1 MDRKIFHLRQMRQR
15 NPKGLGHFAGSIC
28 GVNVVGNKPDY
39 GRDGKAGNGFMRC
52 QAAQYLDIFRIE
64 PNLFLRFAQCG
75 CVNMSIFC
83 FDFTTGKSDLIR
95 MML

>member
-1 MDRKIFHLRQMRQR
+1 MDRKIFHPRQMCQR
-15 NPKGLGHFAGSIC
+15 NPKGLGHFAGI
-28 GVNVVGNKPDY
+28 NLRRKRAGNKPDY

-75 CVNMSIFC
+75 CVNMGIFC